1 MTGLLVVVGV
11 LAAGTVIG
19 FVLRGREGA
28 VRSGQ
33 QRGELPARVAEA
45 LGPGVTL
52 VQISTTFCAP
62 CRHTRARLSA
72 LADKRADLS
81 HVDIDV
87 TNQPEIAETL
97 GVLRTTTTIPYTSSC
112 DEILRVP
119 GLAGTNRLLRALL
132 PHQSEHWPD
141 VHMVDVAPTSREPAV
156 SSGYVHQPADRFP
169 RSSVRR

>member
-97 GVLRTTTTIPYTSSC
+97 GVLRTPTTIAYTSSG
-112 DEILRVP
+112 DEILRVS
-119 GLAGTNRLLRALL
+119 GLPETNRLLTALQ
-132 PHQSEHWPD
+132 PHLSEH
-141 VHMVDVAPTSREPAV
+141 
-156 SSGYVHQPADRFP
+156 
-169 RSSVRR
+169 